1 MSKVVFETIGNT
13 IMFILFALFFTE
25 GLVVVGSEDGVSITA
40 NYLVGV
46 FLGYMLLYGIIL
58 VIWNKKQG
66 APFLHLISGLQL
78 HLDTDERE
86 SVVSLKA
93 AKVAYFTTICVLPL
107 SLIAFFV
114 IHSSNFSFT
123 LNVNMFV
130 VGCWLTVLS
139 CIIINISY
147 SIAWCIEDAK

>member
-1 MSKVVFETIGNT
+1 
-13 IMFILFALFFTE
+13 
-25 GLVVVGSEDGVSITA
+25 
-40 NYLVGV
+40 
-46 FLGYMLLYGIIL
+46 
-58 VIWNKKQG
+58 
-66 APFLHLISGLQL
+66 LISGLQL